1 MQKRA
6 NQSAAAGAHARL
18 TRGDAYA
25 RGRRRFLG
33 ILHELK
39 LRPSQKADFSQAK
52 HRLQHQFRDQKFI
65 DFQFLN
71 SRENS
76 PKHRKFIDMCQWRI
90 MWKIDLEMWG
100 ESKNVKPD
108 DFVED

>member
-71 SRENS
+71 SRKIGPEYRKLLDILAASSFLAAVSSYIAAAGLTYS
-76 PKHRKFIDMCQWRI
+76 PDSGT
-90 MWKIDLEMWG
+90 D
-100 ESKNVKPD
+100 
-108 DFVED
+108 